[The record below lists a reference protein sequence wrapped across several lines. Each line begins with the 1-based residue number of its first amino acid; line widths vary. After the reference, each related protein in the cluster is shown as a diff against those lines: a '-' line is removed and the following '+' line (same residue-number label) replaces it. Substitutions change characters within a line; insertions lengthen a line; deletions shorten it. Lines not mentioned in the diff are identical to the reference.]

1 MIPLSCKTRC
11 FLGISLKDTSRR
23 WSLHYA
29 PVNPPLEWPG
39 GNGDNHLIFTSLC
52 FPMNTRFHFF
62 VAWFSDGSKSSG
74 GVSEWTTSSSL
85 KIRLTSL
92 PMSRG
97 FSFNLSVV
105 AFLCC
110 LVIWTFDRNFQMTG
124 ALQLYVQL
132 INSVQ
137 ELNNSY
143 WRRSNCKCFLSC
155 LLKKETATKSHCGQP
170 PHS

>member
-1 MIPLSCKTRC
+1 MHQSTHPANGQGKT
-11 FLGISLKDTSRR
+11 GTITSYSLACA
-23 WSLHYA
+23 SLA
-29 PVNPPLEWPG
+29 G
-39 GNGDNHLIFTSLC
+39 GV
-52 FPMNTRFHFF
+52 NTRFHFF
-62 VAWFSDGSKSSG
+62 VAWFSDGSKLSG
-74 GVSEWTTSSSL
+74 RGSERTTSSSL

-155 LLKKETATKSHCGQP
+155 LLKKETATTFHCRQP